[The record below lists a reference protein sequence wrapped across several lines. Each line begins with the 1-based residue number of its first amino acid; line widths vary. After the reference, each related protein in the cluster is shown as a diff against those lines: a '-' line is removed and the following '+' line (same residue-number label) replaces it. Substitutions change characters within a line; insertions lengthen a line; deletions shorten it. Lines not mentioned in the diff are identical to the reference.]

1 MSGRVDPWHPDP
13 VEFQSTP
20 QGTSMQITPV
30 VLNLTPLQ
38 LLALQDAISH
48 RYRQLDALGTDS
60 PEITAL
66 RDLHVLMDRY

>member
-1 MSGRVDPWHPDP
+1 
-13 VEFQSTP
+13 
-20 QGTSMQITPV
+20 MQITPV

-48 RYRQLDALGTDS
+48 RHRQLEALGTDS